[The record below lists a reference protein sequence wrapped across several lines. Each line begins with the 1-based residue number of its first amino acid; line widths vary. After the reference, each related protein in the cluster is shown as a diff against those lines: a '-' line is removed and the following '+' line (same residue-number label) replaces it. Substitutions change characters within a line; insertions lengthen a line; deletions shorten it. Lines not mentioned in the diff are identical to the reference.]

1 MIEPEPASDARLRQ
15 VFDLAVRAAIFPP
28 VPTGAPLLV
37 LLGGQP
43 AAGKTRAQAAI
54 RAEHPELVSITGD
67 DLRRYHPG
75 YRSMVADNP
84 LGMPAATA
92 PTAAGLIR
100 LALDHAIEHRYPV
113 LLEGTFRDPAMVT
126 GTAARFA
133 EAGYRVEVVTVAT
146 PAPLSRL
153 AAEQRF
159 LAAKNPLSARWTP
172 PEAHET
178 ALAASPEVV
187 AVLEALPAIVRVR
200 VYSRDRLLYDNDR
213 TPEGAWSDEP
223 RASEVLRAEQTR
235 ALSPAEAVEW
245 LSRYRDVFDAARA
258 RPGYLRSTTAPA
270 YRRLQQDAAMLIP
283 IAASDPAAD
292 IEVMRRSQDAR
303 RITLRV
309 VAPEP
314 RRGIVGRLRDRMTR
328 REPPAFLPASPDPP
342 DRDAPSIGR

>member
-1 MIEPEPASDARLRQ
+1 MTEPEVASEARLRQ

-28 VPTGAPLLV
+28 IPTGAPLLV

-67 DLRRYHPG
+67 DLRRYHPA
-75 YRSMVADNP
+75 YRSLVADDP

-92 PTAAGLIR
+92 PTSAGLIR

-146 PAPLSRL
+146 PAPVSRL

-159 LAAKNPLSARWTP
+159 LAAKNSLSARWTP

-178 ALAASPEVV
+178 ALASSPEVV
-187 AVLEALPAIVRVR
+187 AALEALPTIGRVR
-200 VYSRDRLLYDNDR
+200 VYSRDRLLYDNER
-213 TPEGAWSDEP
+213 TPDGTWRHEP
-223 RASEVLRAEQTR
+223 TAAETLRAEQTR
-235 ALSPAEAVEW
+235 PLDAAEAVEW
-245 LSRYRDVFDAARA
+245 LARYRAVFDAARA
-258 RPGYLRSTTAPA
+258 RPGYLSPATAPA
-270 YRRLQQDAAMLIP
+270 YRRLQDDAACM
-283 IAASDPAAD
+283 
-292 IEVMRRSQDAR
+292 IEVAAGHPSADATALADEQRHRRVILDALAPLPR
-303 RITLRV
+303 QNILRS
-309 VAPEP
+309 
-314 RRGIVGRLRDRMTR
+314 LRDRATR
-328 REPPAFLPASPDPP
+328 LRPFRPTSTDPP
-342 DRDAPSIGR
+342 RRDPPGLGR

>member
-1 MIEPEPASDARLRQ
+1 MTEPEAASEARLRQ

-28 VPTGAPLLV
+28 IPTGAPLLV

-75 YRSMVADNP
+75 YRSLVADDP
-84 LGMPAATA
+84 LRMPAATA
-92 PTAAGLIR
+92 PTSAGLIR

-126 GTAARFA
+126 GTATRFA

-146 PAPLSRL
+146 PAPVSRL

-178 ALAASPEVV
+178 ALAGSPEVV
-187 AVLEALPAIVRVR
+187 AALEALPTIGRVR

-213 TPEGAWSDEP
+213 TPDGTWRHEP
-223 RASEVLRAEQTR
+223 AAAETLRAEQTR
-235 ALSPAEAVEW
+235 PLDAAEAVEW
-245 LSRYRDVFDAARA
+245 LARYLAAFDAARA
-258 RPGYLRSTTAPA
+258 RPGYLGPATAPG
-270 YRRLQQDAAMLIP
+270 YRRLQDDAARMIEV
-283 IAASDPAAD
+283 AAD
-292 IEVMRRSQDAR
+292 HPSADATALADEQRRRQV
-303 RITLRV
+303 TLDTL
-309 VAPEP
+309 APPP
-314 RRGIVGRLRDRMTR
+314 RQGILRSLRDRATR
-328 REPPAFLPASPDPP
+328 IRPFRPASTDPPRHDPPAL
-342 DRDAPSIGR
+342 GR